1 MPGAARPINVRE
13 FIDERAVSP
22 FQWLVGFLTFVM
34 ISLDGWDTVIIGFV
48 VPELIKEWGVT
59 KQALAP
65 VLSAALFGLAVGAFV
80 GGPVADRFGR
90 KRVLVASV
98 LVIGLGTLATAH
110 APSLEIM
117 LPIRF
122 ITGLGLGAV
131 MPNVVTLWSEY
142 VPERRRSFL
151 VTVVYSGFTV
161 GAALCGFIAAWIIP
175 SYGWRTMLT
184 VGGALAVLCV
194 PVMMLWLPES
204 VAFLTVQNK
213 RPDLIGKIL
222 SAIGRT
228 RLPADAQFFLPAQPK
243 VKGGAIG
250 TILSR
255 RYVAGT
261 VLIWLCYF
269 VGLFVLYLLYSWL
282 PTMAKEAGY
291 TSAQGAVMVGFLNWG
306 GTLGS
311 IAIGWLMDRFNRYL
325 TVAVSFCMAAVSL
338 WAVHSV
344 ESTFWALQVLA
355 FAWGWFIPGT
365 NTGMNA
371 LTARFYPTVARS
383 TGLSWMH
390 AFGRF
395 GAIGSAFAGAAILS
409 AGLGLSQILP
419 IMAVAP
425 LTGAVAVLIIA
436 GLVRRW
442 AIADESA
449 TKTEPSTT
457 EVSSN
462 A

>member
-1 MPGAARPINVRE
+1 MPTAGISVNVRE
-13 FIDERAVSP
+13 FIDERPVSK
-22 FQWLVGFLTFVM
+22 FQWLVGLLTFIV

-59 KQALAP
+59 KTALAP
-65 VLSAALFGLAVGAFV
+65 VLSAALFGLAAGALV
-80 GGPVADRFGR
+80 GGPIADRFGR

-98 LVIGLGTLATAH
+98 LIIGVGTLATAH
-110 APSLEIM
+110 APSLAIM

-175 SYGWRTMLT
+175 SYGWRAMLT
-184 VGGALAVLCV
+184 VGGGLAVLCV
-194 PVMMLWLPES
+194 PILMRWLPES

-213 RPDLIGKIL
+213 RPDLIARIL
-222 SAIGRT
+222 SAIGGT
-228 RLPADAQFFLPAQPK
+228 RVSADTQFFLPAQPK

-250 TILSR
+250 TILSK
-255 RYVAGT
+255 RYILGT
-261 VLIWLCYF
+261 VLVWLCYF
-269 VGLFVLYLLYSWL
+269 VGLFVTYLLYNWL
-282 PTMAKEAGY
+282 PTMAKDAGY
-291 TSAQGAVMVGFLNWG
+291 TGAQGAIMVGFLNWG

-311 IAIGWLMDRFNRYL
+311 IAIGWLMDRFDRYY
-325 TVAVSFCMAAVSL
+325 TVAASFCLAALSL
-338 WAVHSV
+338 WAVHGMQ
-344 ESTFWALQVLA
+344 STFWVLQILA

-390 AFGRF
+390 AVGRI
-395 GAIGSAFAGAAILS
+395 GAIGSAFAGAAFMS
-409 AGLGLSQILP
+409 AGLGLGQILP
-419 IMAVAP
+419 LMAVAP
-425 LTGAVAVLIIA
+425 LTGAVAVLLIA
-436 GLVRRW
+436 RLVKRW
-442 AIADESA
+442 ALADESVPVA
-449 TKTEPSTT
+449 VTPTAE
-457 EVSSN
+457 

>member
-1 MPGAARPINVRE
+1 MALITEKSINVRE

-22 FQWLVGFLTFVM
+22 FQWLVGFLTFLA
-34 ISLDGWDTVIIGFV
+34 ITLDGWDTVIIGFV
-48 VPELIKEWGVT
+48 VPEVIKEWGVT

-65 VLSAALFGLAVGAFV
+65 VLSAALFGLAVGALI

-98 LVIGLGTLATAH
+98 FIIALGTLATAH
-110 APSLEIM
+110 AASLEAM

-161 GAALCGFIAAWIIP
+161 GAAFCGFIAAWIIP

-184 VGGALAVLCV
+184 VGGTVAMLCV
-194 PVMMLWLPES
+194 PVLMLWLPES

-213 RPDLIGKIL
+213 RPELIRKIL

-228 RLPADAQFFLPAQPK
+228 QLPADAQFFLPAQPK

-250 TILSR
+250 IILSK
-255 RYVAGT
+255 RYVIGT
-261 VLIWLCYF
+261 VLTWLCYF
-269 VGLFVLYLLYSWL
+269 VGLFVTYLLYNWL

-291 TSAQGAVMVGFLNWG
+291 TTAQGAIMVGFLNWG

-311 IAIGWLMDRFNRYL
+311 IAIGWLMDRFDRYF
-325 TVAVSFCMAAVSL
+325 TVAASFCMGAISL
-338 WAVHSV
+338 WAVHSAG
-344 ESTFWALQVLA
+344 STFWALLVLA

-371 LTARFYPTVARS
+371 LTARFYPTAARS

-390 AFGRF
+390 AFGRA
-395 GAIGSAFAGAAILS
+395 GAICSAFAGAAILN
-409 AGLGLSQILP
+409 AGLGLGQALP
-419 IMAVAP
+419 IVGFAP
-425 LTGAVAVLIIA
+425 LVGAVAVLIIA
-436 GLVRRW
+436 GPVKRW
-442 AIADESA
+442 AFAGES
-449 TKTEPSTT
+449 TLKTEADPS
-457 EVSSN
+457 
-462 A
+462 